1 MPIETQ
7 PVADIDQLKP
17 LESHID
23 LSNQGLPTDF
33 ALEDYTLSKLM
44 DDVMLLEF
52 CDLQSGVDG
61 VEYVMRGG
69 IAIPTNNVASMW
81 RKGKVIIKG
90 PNVRYTEIGDI
101 VMFPA
106 NMGIEITNVDVEGY
120 GSVDKGLFL
129 NEQRMFGICL
139 EKTKDDGEEAV
150 DPF

>member
-1 MPIETQ
+1 
-7 PVADIDQLKP
+7 
-17 LESHID
+17 
-23 LSNQGLPTDF
+23 
-33 ALEDYTLSKLM
+33 
-44 DDVMLLEF
+44 
-52 CDLQSGVDG
+52 
-61 VEYVMRGG
+61 MRGG
-69 IAIPTNNVASMW
+69 IAIPSNNVASMW

-139 EKTKDDGEEAV
+139 EKPKNKEAVDDEEAV